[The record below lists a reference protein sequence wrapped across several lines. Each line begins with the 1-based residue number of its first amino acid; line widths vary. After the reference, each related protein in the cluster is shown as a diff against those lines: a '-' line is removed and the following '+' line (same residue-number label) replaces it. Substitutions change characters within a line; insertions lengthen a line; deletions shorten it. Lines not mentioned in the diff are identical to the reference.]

1 MGLEAICR
9 VTYGGEA
16 AEGKALLETKEILFR
31 GGGFRLKIPFSQI
44 TSLRVGDGDLDVGY
58 NGGVAVFELGRD
70 AEKWG
75 TKIQSP
81 RGLMDKLG
89 VKEGMSVAVLG
100 VDDADFMEQLVEREV
115 EPAKTL
121 GEERDIVFYEA
132 DLSDDLARLRELR
145 GAIKSAGAVWVV
157 SPKGKGAV
165 LKDTDVMA
173 AAREVGL
180 VDNKVAAF
188 SETHTALRLVIPKAD
203 RKARAL

>member
-16 AEGKALLETKEILFR
+16 AEGKALLETKEIIFR
-31 GGGFRLKIPFSQI
+31 AGAFRLKIPFREI
-44 TSLRVGDGDLDVGY
+44 TSLRASAGDLDVGY

-70 AEKWG
+70 AEKWA

-100 VDDADFMEQLVEREV
+100 VDDADFMEQLAEREV
-115 EPAKTL
+115 EPVKSLAS
-121 GEERDIVFYEA
+121 EHDIVFYAA
-132 DLSDDLARLRELR
+132 DGIDDLARLSELR
-145 GAIKSAGAVWVV
+145 RALKPSGAVWVV
-157 SPKGKGAV
+157 SPKGKGAA

-173 AAREVGL
+173 AARAVGL
-180 VDNKVAAF
+180 VDTKVAAF
-188 SETHTALRLVIPKAD
+188 SETHTALKLVIPKAE
-203 RKARAL
+203 RKA